1 MMIGYTKYHSKYYAN
16 FLTLQNSSSSI
27 ERLSQSMFNAQI
39 DLNPH
44 QIEAALFAFQS
55 PLSNGLI
62 IADEVGLGKT
72 IEAGLVLCQYWSELK
87 RKILIIA
94 PASLRKQWSM
104 ELQEKFFIDSKILEA
119 KSFKDEKKAGNHN
132 PFEQKNKVVI
142 TSYQFAT
149 KHEDKILL
157 AGYDLAIIDEAH
169 KLRNVY
175 KKDNKT
181 GNSIKRSLS
190 NTKKILLT
198 ATPLQNSLLELYGLT
213 SIIDNQVFGDL
224 NSFKQNY
231 VSANLNQSDFSDL
244 KQRLKPICHR
254 TLRRDVLEYIKY
266 TKRLPIVQE
275 FTPSI
280 KEQEVYD
287 FISDF
292 LRRESLYSIPST
304 QRALITLVMRKL
316 LASSSRAILG
326 TLNTM
331 IGRLELALNKHEK
344 FNALDLILDEDELVE
359 DYLDENDIDTEVEIS
374 VTENEIIQ
382 ITNEL
387 KELREYREI
396 ASSIDIDEKLKS
408 LILALQKGLET
419 QKELG
424 SPQKVLIFTE
434 SRRTQDYLYNY
445 LSNSGYENKVVLF
458 NGTNNDETSKE
469 IYKNWLLQH
478 QGTNRITGSKTADTK
493 QALVDYFKNEAT
505 IMIATEAGSE
515 GINLQ
520 FCNLVVNYDL
530 PWNPQRIEQR
540 IGRCHRY
547 GQKFDVVV
555 VNFVNTKNKADQ
567 RVFELLSEK
576 FQLFD
581 GVFGASDEVLGSIES
596 GVDFEKR
603 ILEIYQTCRDAEE
616 IEKAFDALQKEME
629 EKIEE
634 KMLQTREQLLNN
646 FDEDVHARLNV
657 HLDESKKQLDK
668 FEKAFWNLT
677 QYELSPIAKFSDKK
691 ASFFLQKP
699 PSLDIPMGNYELIT
713 AKDEESNAYTYRI
726 NSKLGEY
733 TLKKAFEHKL
743 NSASIDFDLTNHPTK
758 ISILEPYT
766 NKSGYLKAIKL
777 SINSLEFEEYLVTI
791 SILEDNTLL
800 NEEFGEKLL
809 SLKSTNLI
817 ENIVINN
824 QILENIDKQ
833 FESIKDDI
841 FSNIEVKNNGLFD
854 KEMEKLDLWADDLKL
869 SLEVELKLLEKE
881 IKTRK
886 TESRKITILDEKV
899 SYQKE
904 TANLEKKRNKLRREL
919 YDQQDEIEQ
928 QKEELIDK
936 VSAKLK
942 QQIQIEELFTIKWSI
957 K

>member
-1 MMIGYTKYHSKYYAN
+1 MNFTKYHSKFYAN
-16 FLTLQNSSSSI
+16 FLTLQNSASSI
-27 ERLSQSMFNAQI
+27 VRLSQSMFNAQI

-55 PLSNGLI
+55 PLSNGSIL
-62 IADEVGLGKT
+62 ADEVGLGKT

-87 RKILIIA
+87 RKIIIIA

-104 ELQEKFFIDSKILEA
+104 ELQEKFYIDSTILEA
-119 KSFKDEKKAGNHN
+119 KSFREEIKAGNHN
-132 PFEQKNKVVI
+132 PFEQKGKIII

-157 AGYDLAIIDEAH
+157 AGYDLAIVDEAH

-175 KKDNKT
+175 KKDNKI

-231 VSANLNQSDFSDL
+231 VSANLNQSDFQNL

-292 LRRESLYSIPST
+292 LRKESLYSIPST

-331 IGRLELALNKHEK
+331 IDRLEMALKEHKK
-344 FNALDLILDEDELVE
+344 FNSLDLILDDSELVE
-359 DYLDENDIDTEVEIS
+359 DYLDENDIDTELEFSLSQDEI
-374 VTENEIIQ
+374 VQ

-387 KELREYREI
+387 KELRAYREI

-408 LILALQKGLET
+408 LILALQKGIET

-434 SRRTQDYLYNY
+434 SRRTQDYLYEY
-445 LSNSGYENKVVLF
+445 LSNNGYSNKVVLF
-458 NGTNNDETSKE
+458 NGTNNDKTSKE
-469 IYKNWLLQH
+469 IYKNWLEKH
-478 QGTNRITGSKTADTK
+478 QGSNKITGSKTADTK

-505 IMIATEAGSE
+505 IMIATEAGGE

-603 ILEIYQTCRDAEE
+603 ILEIYQTCRDEKE
-616 IEKAFDALQKEME
+616 IEEAFDSLQKEME
-629 EKIEE
+629 EQIEE
-634 KMLQTREQLLNN
+634 KMLQTREQLLNH
-646 FDEDVHARLNV
+646 FDEDVHARLNI

-668 FEKAFWNLT
+668 FEKSFWNLT
-677 QYELSPIAKFSDKK
+677 QYELSNIAKFSDKK
-691 ASFFLQKP
+691 TSFFLQKP
-699 PSLDIPMGNYELIT
+699 PSLDIPMGNYQLIT
-713 AKDEESNAYTYRI
+713 SKDESNSAYIYRI

-733 TLKKAFEHKL
+733 TLNKAL
-743 NSASIDFDLTNHPTK
+743 NHELKNASIIFDLTNHPTK
-758 ISILEPYT
+758 ISMLTPFT
-766 NKSGYLKAIKL
+766 GKTGFLKVIKL
-777 SINSLEFEEYLVTI
+777 SINSLEYEEYLPTI
-791 SILEDNTLL
+791 SILDDGTLIH
-800 NEEFGEKLL
+800 EEFGEKLL
-809 SLKSTNLI
+809 SLKSAKLT
-817 ENIVINN
+817 ENIEINTKMV
-824 QILENIDKQ
+824 QTIDMH
-833 FESIKDDI
+833 FETIKDSI
-841 FSNIEVKNNGLFD
+841 LGQIELKNNDLFD

-869 SLEVELKLLEKE
+869 SLEVELKNLEKE

-886 TESRKITILDEKV
+886 TEARKITILDDKV
-899 SYQKE
+899 SFQRE
-904 TANLEKKRNKLRREL
+904 TSNLEKKRNKLRRDL

-928 QKEELIDK
+928 QKESLIDS
-936 VSAKLK
+936 VSAKIK
-942 QQIQIEELFTIKWSI
+942 QQIQTEELFTIQWSVI
-957 K
+957 

>member
-1 MMIGYTKYHSKYYAN
+1 MQFTSYHSKYYAN

-55 PLSNGLI
+55 PLSNGSI

-87 RKILIIA
+87 RKIIIIA

-104 ELQEKFFIDSKILEA
+104 ELQEKFFVDSVILEA
-119 KSFKDEKKAGNHN
+119 KSFKQELKDGNSN
-132 PFEQKNKVVI
+132 PFEQTNKVVI

-157 AGYDLAIIDEAH
+157 AGYNLAIIDEAH

-181 GNSIKRSLS
+181 GNSIKRSLA
-190 NTKKILLT
+190 NTKKVLLT

-213 SIIDNQVFGDL
+213 SIIDSQVFGDL

-231 VSANLNQSDFSDL
+231 VSSSLNQSDFKDL
-244 KQRLKPICHR
+244 QTRLKPICHR

-275 FTPSI
+275 FTPSD
-280 KEQEVYD
+280 KEQKVYD

-331 IGRLELALNKHEK
+331 ITRLEAALSEHKR
-344 FNALDLILDEDELVE
+344 FNSFEMILDDDELIE
-359 DYLDENDIDTEVEIS
+359 DYLDENDIDTAVEF
-374 VTENEIIQ
+374 TLTQDEIVQ

-387 KELREYREI
+387 KELRAYRDI
-396 ASSIDIDEKLKS
+396 AYSIEVDEKLKS
-408 LILALQKGLET
+408 LILALQKGIET

-424 SPQKVLIFTE
+424 SPQKALIFTE
-434 SRRTQDYLYNY
+434 SRRTQDYLFEY
-445 LSNSGYENKVVLF
+445 LSNNGYQGKVVLF
-458 NGTNNDETSKE
+458 NGTNNDESSKE
-469 IYKNWLLQH
+469 IYQSWLKE
-478 QGTNRITGSKTADTK
+478 NEDSNKVTGSKTADKK
-493 QALVDYFKNEAT
+493 QAIVDHFKSEAT

-567 RVFELLSEK
+567 RVFELLSQK

-596 GVDFEKR
+596 GVNFEKR
-603 ILEIYQTCRDAEE
+603 ILEIYQTCRDSQE
-616 IEKAFDALQKEME
+616 IESAFDELQGEME
-629 EKIEE
+629 DQIEE
-634 KMLQTREQLLNN
+634 KMLQTREQLLDN
-646 FDEDVHARLNV
+646 FDEDVHARLNI

-677 QYELSPIAKFSDKK
+677 QYELSDIAKFNDNK
-691 ASFFLQKP
+691 AMFFLQKP

-713 AKDEESNAYTYRI
+713 TQDTQSTSYTYRI
-726 NSKLGEY
+726 NSNLGEY
-733 TLKKAFEHKL
+733 AINKALEKDLK
-743 NSASIDFDLTNHPTK
+743 SASIVFALSGYSAK
-758 ISILEPYT
+758 ISMLEPYI
-766 NKSGYLKAIKL
+766 NQSGYLKVVKL
-777 SINSLEFEEYLVTI
+777 SINSLEFEEYLI
-791 SILEDNTLL
+791 SIALDNDGNVLHK
-800 NEEFGEKLL
+800 EFTDKLF
-809 SLKSTNLI
+809 SLKAIGVDETTTIDVASQEI
-817 ENIVINN
+817 FSSHFEFEKENIFN
-824 QILENIDKQ
+824 
-833 FESIKDDI
+833 SI
-841 FSNIEVKNNGLFD
+841 ELKNNELFD
-854 KEMEKLDLWADDLKL
+854 QEMEKLDLWADDLKL
-869 SLEVELKLLEKE
+869 SLEVELKALEKE
-881 IKTRK
+881 IKSRK
-886 TESRKITILDEKV
+886 TEARKITTLDEKV
-899 SYQKE
+899 KFQRE
-904 TANLEKKRNKLRREL
+904 TANLEKKRNRLRREL
-919 YDQQDEIEQ
+919 YNQQDEIEQ

-942 QQIQIEELFTIKWSI
+942 QQIQKEELFTVTWKLI
-957 K
+957 

>member
-1 MMIGYTKYHSKYYAN
+1 M
-16 FLTLQNSSSSI
+16 LQNSSSSI

-44 QIEAALFAFQS
+44 QIEAALFAFQA
-55 PLSNGLI
+55 PLSNGSI

-87 RKILIIA
+87 RKIIIIA

-104 ELQEKFFIDSKILEA
+104 ELQEKFYIDSIILEA
-119 KSFKDEKKAGNHN
+119 KSFKEEIKIGHHN

-175 KKDNKT
+175 KKENKT
-181 GNSIKRSLS
+181 GNSIKRSLV

-231 VSANLNQSDFSDL
+231 VSANLNQSDFSNL

-331 IGRLELALNKHEK
+331 IERLELALIEHEK
-344 FNALDLILDEDELVE
+344 FNSLDLVLDEDELIE
-359 DYLDENDIDTEVEIS
+359 DYLDENDIDTEVEFS
-374 VTENEIIQ
+374 LTHDEINQ
-382 ITNEL
+382 IANEL
-387 KELREYREI
+387 KELREYRNI

-408 LILALQKGLET
+408 LIVALQKGLET
-419 QKELG
+419 QQELG

-434 SRRTQDYLYNY
+434 SRRTQDYLYEY
-445 LSNSGYENKVVLF
+445 LSNNGYKNKVVLF
-458 NGTNNDETSKE
+458 NGTNSDTTSKE
-469 IYKNWLLQH
+469 IYKNWLLKH
-478 QGTNRITGSKTADTK
+478 EGSNKITGSKTADTK
-493 QALVDYFKNEAT
+493 QAIVDYFKNEAT

-576 FQLFD
+576 FQLFS

-603 ILEIYQTCRDAEE
+603 ILEIYQTCRDSQE
-616 IEKAFDALQKEME
+616 IETAFDTLQKEME
-629 EKIEE
+629 DKIEE

-646 FDEDVHARLNV
+646 FDEDVHARLNI

-677 QYELSPIAKFSDKK
+677 QYELSSIAKFSDKK
-691 ASFFLQKP
+691 AMFFLQKP
-699 PSLDIPMGNYELIT
+699 PSLEIPIGNYELIT
-713 AKDEESNAYTYRI
+713 SKDASSNAYIYRI

-733 TLKKAFEHKL
+733 VLNKANSHQLK
-743 NSASIDFDLTNHPTK
+743 SALIDFDLTNHLTK
-758 ISILEPYT
+758 ISMLEPYI
-766 NKSGYLKAIKL
+766 NQRGYLKAIKL
-777 SINSLEFEEYLVTI
+777 SIHSLEFEEYLVTI
-791 SILEDNTLL
+791 SILEDGTLL
-800 NEEFGEKLL
+800 HEEFGEKLL

-817 ENIVINN
+817 ENIA
-824 QILENIDKQ
+824 IDTQ
-833 FESIKDDI
+833 SITTIDNRFETIKDGI
-841 FSNIEVKNNGLFD
+841 FNNIELKNNTLFD

-869 SLEVELKLLEKE
+869 SLEVELKAIEKE

-886 TESRKITILDEKV
+886 TEARKITTLDEKV
-899 SYQKE
+899 AYQRE

-919 YDQQDEIEQ
+919 YDQQDEIEK

-942 QQIQIEELFTIKWSI
+942 QQIKTDELFTIKWSI
-957 K
+957 R

>member
-1 MMIGYTKYHSKYYAN
+1 MNFTKYHSKFYAN
-16 FLTLQNSSSSI
+16 FLTLQNSASSI

-55 PLSNGLI
+55 PLSNGSIL
-62 IADEVGLGKT
+62 ADEVGLGKT

-87 RKILIIA
+87 RKIIIIA

-104 ELQEKFFIDSKILEA
+104 ELQEKFYIDSTILEA
-119 KSFKDEKKAGNHN
+119 KSFREEIKAGNHN
-132 PFEQKNKVVI
+132 PFEQKGKIVI

-157 AGYDLAIIDEAH
+157 ASYDLAIVDEAH

-175 KKDNKT
+175 KKDNKI
-181 GNSIKRSLS
+181 GNSIKKSLS

-231 VSANLNQSDFSDL
+231 VSANLNQSDFQNL

-292 LRRESLYSIPST
+292 LRKESLYSIPST

-331 IGRLELALNKHEK
+331 IDRLEMALKEHKK
-344 FNALDLILDEDELVE
+344 FNSLDLILDDSELVE
-359 DYLDENDIDTEVEIS
+359 DYLDENDIDTELEFSLSQDEI
-374 VTENEIIQ
+374 VQ

-387 KELREYREI
+387 KELRAYREI

-408 LILALQKGLET
+408 LILALQKGIET

-434 SRRTQDYLYNY
+434 SRRTQDYLYEY
-445 LSNSGYENKVVLF
+445 LSNNGYSNKVVLF
-458 NGTNNDETSKE
+458 NGTNNDKTSKE
-469 IYKNWLLQH
+469 IYKNWLEKH
-478 QGTNRITGSKTADTK
+478 QGSNKITGSKTADTK

-505 IMIATEAGSE
+505 IMIATEAGGE

-603 ILEIYQTCRDAEE
+603 ILEIYQTCRDEKGVEE
-616 IEKAFDALQKEME
+616 AFDSLQKEME
-629 EKIEE
+629 EQIEE
-634 KMLQTREQLLNN
+634 KMLQTREQLLNH
-646 FDEDVHARLNV
+646 FDEDVHARLNI

-668 FEKAFWNLT
+668 FEKSFWNLT
-677 QYELSPIAKFSDKK
+677 QYELSNIAKFSDKK

-699 PSLDIPMGNYELIT
+699 PSLDIPMGNYQLIT
-713 AKDEESNAYTYRI
+713 SKDEANSAYIYRI

-733 TLKKAFEHKL
+733 TLNKAL
-743 NSASIDFDLTNHPTK
+743 NHELKNASIIFDLTNHPTK
-758 ISILEPYT
+758 ISMLTPFT
-766 NKSGYLKAIKL
+766 GKTGFLKVIKL
-777 SINSLEFEEYLVTI
+777 SINSLEYEEYLPTI
-791 SILEDNTLL
+791 SILDDGTLIH
-800 NEEFGEKLL
+800 EEFGEKLL
-809 SLKSTNLI
+809 SLKSAKLT
-817 ENIVINN
+817 ENIEINTKMV
-824 QILENIDKQ
+824 QTIDMH
-833 FESIKDDI
+833 FETIKDSI
-841 FSNIEVKNNGLFD
+841 LGQIELKNNDIFD

-869 SLEVELKLLEKE
+869 SLEVELKNLEKE

-886 TESRKITILDEKV
+886 TEARKITILDDKV
-899 SYQKE
+899 SFQRE
-904 TANLEKKRNKLRREL
+904 TSNLEKKRNKLRRDL

-928 QKEELIDK
+928 QKESLIDS

-942 QQIQIEELFTIKWSI
+942 QQIQTEELFTIQWSI
-957 K
+957 V